1 MKSLFCA
8 AVLAACPIAS
18 WSLPMGFTRDVV
30 ATGLNV
36 SFLCAL
42 KDGRVLVNEKHG
54 AVRVIKDDKLLPTPM
69 LDISSQVNSEVE
81 RGLLGI
87 AADPD
92 FASNGFIYLFHN
104 DKDDHAYVTR
114 YKVTGDAADPAS
126 AKNLFDLGV
135 HGAPYHHGGDVT
147 FGPDGKLYFTQGNA
161 AGYIGDAKTV
171 SQNKNDLLGSIFR
184 INPDGS
190 IPADNPFYAS
200 NTGSARA
207 VWTYGNRNPFNLRFQ
222 PGTGLGYFSD
232 VQDNNTDDEIDEAK
246 AGANYGYGGGPSPVA
261 PVLVYGLN
269 GKAQIGGAFYA
280 ADQFPAEY
288 RGLFFFGNNGN
299 GNIKTLDPK
308 TGRVGAFDA
317 LTGDCAISMDV
328 GARGSL
334 YASARCGDAA
344 SVTSG
349 KVYRFSYPDG
359 VSGIGKPSGAPASGG
374 SSVTDVLRWR
384 AVPRGAVRV
393 ELLRSGAQSVQLRR
407 ADGSLIE
414 AIRAE
419 GPGPVEFRSGLRPG
433 VHLLSWRS
441 GAEKIIAKIAV
452 E

>member
-1 MKSLFCA
+1 MRRLLRA
-8 AVLAACPIAS
+8 AVLAACPLAC
-18 WSLPMGFTRDVV
+18 WPLPTGFTRDVV

-54 AVRVIKDDKLLPTPM
+54 VVRVIKDDKLLAAPM
-69 LDISSQVNSEVE
+69 LDISSQVIGEVE

-87 AADPD
+87 AVDPD
-92 FASNGFIYLFHN
+92 FASNGFLYLFHN
-104 DKDDHAYVTR
+104 DKDNHAYITR
-114 YKVTGDAADPAS
+114 YKATGDIADPAS
-126 AKNLFDLGV
+126 AKNVFDLGV

-184 INPDGS
+184 INADGS

-200 NTGSARA
+200 NTGNARA

-222 PGTGLGYFSD
+222 PGTGLAYFSD
-232 VQDNNTDDEIDEAK
+232 VQDNNTDDEINEAK

-261 PVLVYGLN
+261 PLLTYGLN

-280 ADQFPAEY
+280 GEQFPAEY

-299 GNIKTLDPK
+299 GDIKTLDPK
-308 TGRVGAFDA
+308 TGKAGTFDA
-317 LTGDCAISMDV
+317 LPGDCTISMDV

-334 YASARCGDAA
+334 YASSRCGDAA
-344 SVTSG
+344 SVTNG
-349 KVYRFSYPDG
+349 KVYRFTYPAG
-359 VSGIGKPSGAPASGG
+359 VTGIGNPVAGRSASGLT
-374 SSVTDVLRWR
+374 VADVLRRR
-384 AVPRGAVRV
+384 AAPAGSIQVDLR
-393 ELLRSGAQSVQLRR
+393 RSGAQTLELRR
-407 ADGSLIE
+407 ADGALIE
-414 AIRAE
+414 TIRAE
-419 GPGPVEFRSGLRPG
+419 GAGPAGFRSGLRAG
-433 VHLLSWRS
+433 VYLLRWRS
-441 GAEKIIAKIAV
+441 GVEKITAKIAV